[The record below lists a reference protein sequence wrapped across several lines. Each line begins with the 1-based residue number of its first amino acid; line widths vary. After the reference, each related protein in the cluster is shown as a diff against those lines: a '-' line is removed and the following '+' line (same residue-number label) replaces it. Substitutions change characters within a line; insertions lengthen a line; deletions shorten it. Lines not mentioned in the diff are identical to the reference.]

1 MVGGNDWQVLST
13 HGYPVR
19 ALAGDYFR
27 TSIGLILT
35 AGPLFFLGLVDA
47 LKVIL
52 FLLSLVFLIFGFRT
66 MIRQA
71 TTVVLCKQ
79 GIRTERA
86 VTSRRLPMTG
96 RATQI
101 AWRDLRRMRLKYFT
115 TRRDGEK
122 GWMQLRLDGPGGR
135 LSLDSAVEGFE
146 RIVEQALRA
155 AGENSLELEA
165 TTRENLQ
172 AIGLVPVT
180 RAAAGNTAEDLHTR

>member
-35 AGPLFFLGLVDA
+35 AGPLFFPGLVDA

-52 FLLSLVFLIFGFRT
+52 FLLALVFLIFGFRT

-71 TTVVLCKQ
+71 TTVLLCKQ

-86 VTSRRLPMTG
+86 VASRWLPTTG
-96 RATQI
+96 PATDI
-101 AWRDLRRMRLKYFT
+101 AWRDLRRMRLKYFS

-122 GWMQLRLDGPGGR
+122 GWMQLRLDGPDTR
-135 LSLDSAVEGFE
+135 LSLDSAMEGFE
-146 RIVEQALRA
+146 GIVKQALRA
-155 AGENSLELEA
+155 AGENSLKLEA

-172 AIGLVPVT
+172 AIGLVPYT
-180 RAAAGNTAEDLHTR
+180 RAAADNTAEDIHAR